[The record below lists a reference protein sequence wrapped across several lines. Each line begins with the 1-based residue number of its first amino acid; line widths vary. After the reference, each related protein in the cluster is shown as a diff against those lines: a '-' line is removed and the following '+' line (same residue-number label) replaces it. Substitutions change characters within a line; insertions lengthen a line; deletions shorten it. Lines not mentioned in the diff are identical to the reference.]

1 MTPVSKRE
9 NVPIPDNRTSAT
21 IVPQSHMVRG
31 YAVISMIVPSNFS
44 RMKELQCRLERILLQ
59 FALQVLNGNL
69 LTDRQPLVAVRA
81 EVDAGEVAAQGGAL
95 EASLFSSPTIVR
107 SPLSVPS

>member
-31 YAVISMIVPSNFS
+31 YAVISMIVPSNLS
-44 RMKELQCRLERILLQ
+44 RMNELSADLRAYSCSLL
-59 FALQVLNGNL
+59 FKY
-69 LTDRQPLVAVRA
+69 
-81 EVDAGEVAAQGGAL
+81 
-95 EASLFSSPTIVR
+95 
-107 SPLSVPS
+107 